1 MPAIDLRQ
9 GHENYAN
16 FVSNQ
21 IANTA
26 TFSFPLSEQELKTI
40 LTRVVWDYYISPDE
54 LLAVFYGEESSK
66 GVNQVQLYA
75 KLLNAYSWHQ
85 LIKWFGFEK
94 ARTILREE
102 AIQMV
107 FPASY
112 RQKLLNAKFLT
123 TQALSDTDFTRVF
136 VAENGTALKIEFIN
150 DVAFHYGDFVYHG
163 KIKTDNPLNVLSKS

>member
-1 MPAIDLRQ
+1 
-9 GHENYAN
+9 
-16 FVSNQ
+16 
-21 IANTA
+21 
-26 TFSFPLSEQELKTI
+26 
-40 LTRVVWDYYISPDE
+40 
-54 LLAVFYGEESSK
+54 SSK

-163 KIKTDNPLNVLSKS
+163 KIKTDNPLNVLSNKLTALARNASKDYADILFLAQKFAFNWIEMFDAAKAKDFWVNEVSIANLFDQFDVKTLIQ